1 MGSRL
6 AAPFAGLARAFGY
19 LLLPK
24 RVAKYWQ
31 EISLLQR
38 LLERLE
44 VDCVIDVGANRG
56 QYHDQLR
63 ELVGYR
69 GLIVSV
75 EPMSALAAGLRE
87 RAGRED
93 PRWEVHACA
102 LGATAGTARLNV
114 MATDVFS
121 SFLKPAEGADTPFR
135 EANTVVRQEEV
146 EVRTLATLFAD
157 LQQRHGFKRPFLK
170 LDTQGFDLEILKGG
184 ESVLPQV
191 LALQTEVAIKP
202 LYEGMPSWTDTLS
215 ALQRYHFDISG
226 FAPIAPGTQFPRAVE
241 MNCFAVHE
249 SVR

>member
-1 MGSRL
+1 MGSL
-6 AAPFAGLARAFGY
+6 LGKPLAGLARAFGFV
-19 LLLPK
+19 LLPK

-63 ELVGYR
+63 ELVGFR
-69 GLIVSV
+69 GRIVSV
-75 EPMSALAAGLRE
+75 EPMSGLAAGLRA
-87 RAGRED
+87 RAAKED
-93 PRWEVHACA
+93 PLWEIHACA
-102 LGATAGTARLNV
+102 LGAAPGTARLNV

-121 SFLKPAEGADTPFR
+121 SFLQPAEGAPFA
-135 EANTVVRQEEV
+135 EANTVVREEEV
-146 EVRTLATLFAD
+146 EVRTLAALLTD
-157 LQQRHGFKRPFLK
+157 LQQRHGIRRPFLK
-170 LDTQGFDLEILKGG
+170 LDTQGFDLEVLRGG
-184 ESVLPQV
+184 EAVLPQIPG
-191 LALQTEVAIKP
+191 LQTEVAIQP
-202 LYEGMPSWTDTLS
+202 LYAGMPTLEDTLA
-215 ALQRYHFDISG
+215 ALKQYRYDIAG

>member
-1 MGSRL
+1 MALRL
-6 AAPFAGLARAFGY
+6 GNPFAGLARAFGY
-19 LLLPK
+19 VLLPK

-56 QYHDQLR
+56 QYRDQLR

-69 GLIVSV
+69 GRIFSV
-75 EPMSALAAGLRE
+75 EPMSGLAEGLRA
-87 RAGRED
+87 RAAKD
-93 PRWEVHACA
+93 DALWEIHACA

-121 SFLKPAEGADTPFR
+121 SFLQPAAGNTFA
-135 EANTVVRQEEV
+135 EANSVVREEEV
-146 EVRTLATLFAD
+146 EVRTLSALLSD
-157 LQQRHGFKRPFLK
+157 LRDRHGIRRPFLK
-170 LDTQGFDLEILKGG
+170 LDTQGFDLEVLRGG
-184 ESVLPQV
+184 EDVLPSIPG
-191 LALQTEVAIKP
+191 LQTEVAIQP
-202 LYEGMPSWTDTLS
+202 LYAGMPTLEDTLA
-215 ALQRYHFDISG
+215 ALKRYHYDIAG

-241 MNCFAVHE
+241 MNCFAVHT